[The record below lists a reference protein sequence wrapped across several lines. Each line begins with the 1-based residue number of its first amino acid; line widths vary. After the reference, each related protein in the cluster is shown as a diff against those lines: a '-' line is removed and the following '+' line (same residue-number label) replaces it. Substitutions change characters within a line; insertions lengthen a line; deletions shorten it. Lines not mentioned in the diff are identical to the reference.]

1 LEEEVMNSGMEVVE
15 TSLVEEGMCS
25 DKVEEETSLVE
36 EVMSS
41 GMEVVETSLEEVGM
55 CSDKVEE
62 ETS

>member
-1 LEEEVMNSGMEVVE
+1 
-15 TSLVEEGMCS
+15 MCS

-36 EVMSS
+36 KGMSS